1 VVANNGPPGK
11 VIGTV
16 HYPECAGV
24 TVRSGNVK
32 RSTDE
37 PRRSFE
43 LQHLRFDALKDLD
56 AAQIASP
63 RKLLNSLFFFLIGT
77 IWRCSRL
84 IYRRTSRGQ
93 T

>member
-1 VVANNGPPGK
+1 
-11 VIGTV
+11 
-16 HYPECAGV
+16 
-24 TVRSGNVK
+24 VRSGNVK

-77 IWRCSRL
+77 IWRWSRL
-84 IYRRTSRGQ
+84 VYRRVAATVL
-93 T
+93 